1 MEAARRYHI
10 YQKIKNNKA
19 KVMQIFIVKKVVY
32 IIHIY
37 YYLYQ
42 FHLSTHLLN
51 CSDYIKLKGAIIL
64 QFWGKINLKTL
75 LIDSPLQLRI
85 GEYSNSNLNFKIILI
100 KVAFP

>member
-1 MEAARRYHI
+1 
-10 YQKIKNNKA
+10 
-19 KVMQIFIVKKVVY
+19 MQIFIVKKVVY

-64 QFWGKINLKTL
+64 QFWGEINLPL

-85 GEYSNSNLNFKIILI
+85 EEYSNSNLNFKIILI
-100 KVAFP
+100 KVTFP